1 MVSFFEIEMLGNLSD
16 QYSRMARKASKK
28 MQENMQIIAE
38 SLSHVK
44 QVLINDDCMN
54 EFNEHKA
61 KIEEALS
68 RVNVS
73 IDVIGGLLGI
83 CLEH

>member
-16 QYSRMARKASKK
+16 QYSLMAKKAPKK

-44 QVLINDDCMN
+44 QVLID
-54 EFNEHKA
+54 KG
-61 KIEEALS
+61 L
-68 RVNVS
+68 VS
-73 IDVIGGLLGI
+73 ESEG
-83 CLEH
+83 